1 MANYFVWHDAREK
14 AAAAFENLKE
24 ILIERFEILPMTVR
38 VERFF
43 STRQL

>member
-1 MANYFVWHDAREK
+1 MANYSVSHNRREK
-14 AAAAFENLKE
+14 APAAFENLKE
-24 ILIERFEILPMTVR
+24 ILIERFDILPMTVR